1 MDWLLEYIARV
12 GLSVGVYVVLAL
24 ITAVIVAYIAKL
36 EGVDL
41 KAKNED
47 KPFWHREYPIWVQ
60 FVMVITGMLL
70 MVGTLMLAFPD
81 PMGRSY

>member
-60 FVMVITGMLL
+60 AVVVVTVWLGFLIWMMW
-70 MVGTLMLAFPD
+70 AFPD
-81 PMGRSY
+81 PPGRLH

>member
-12 GLSVGVYVVLAL
+12 SLSVGVYVVLAL

-47 KPFWHREYPIWVQ
+47 KPFWHREYPIWFQ
-60 FVMVITGMLL
+60 FVMVTTGI
-70 MVGTLMLAFPD
+70 VLMLSAMMWAFPD
-81 PMGRSY
+81 PPGRLH

>member
-47 KPFWHREYPIWVQ
+47 KPFWHREYPIWFQ
-60 FVMVITGMLL
+60 FVMVATGI
-70 MVGTLMLAFPD
+70 VLMLSAMMWAFPD
-81 PMGRSY
+81 PPGRLH